1 MKKFCIT
8 VFFIMSTTSL
18 LIAHGYAG
26 WKPSAEDEPVKVS
39 PVKGKQSLHTMVE
52 EVVKNFKIHY
62 PQLTD
67 YFEKA
72 YGYAVFPAITKG
84 GFGIGAAHG
93 TGEVY
98 EKDNFIGTAS
108 MTQVTLGLQFGGQT
122 YSEII
127 FFKDKETL
135 EDFKEGTF
143 KPGAQ
148 ASAVASTAGVSTDAD
163 YDHGVA
169 IFTLSKIG
177 LMYEAAIGGQKFNFK
192 PQ

>member
-1 MKKFCIT
+1 
-8 VFFIMSTTSL
+8 
-18 LIAHGYAG
+18 
-26 WKPSAEDEPVKVS
+26 
-39 PVKGKQSLHTMVE
+39 MVE

-72 YGYAVFPAITKG
+72 YGYAIFPTITKG
-84 GFGIGAAHG
+84 GFGIGGAHG

-108 MTQVTLGLQFGGQT
+108 VTQVTIGFQFGGQT

-135 EDFKEGTF
+135 EDFKEGTL

-148 ASAVASTAGVSTDAD
+148 ASAIALTAGVSTDAD

-169 IFTLSKIG
+169 IFTLSKTG
-177 LMYEAAIGGQKFNFK
+177 LMYEAAIGGQKFNFQPK
-192 PQ
+192 